1 MFTKIEVFLVETLL
15 TILPCIFI
23 LLFFTTCYYYV
34 LVFIIIMYLE
44 MLFPG
49 NFFPKVQYVK
59 KTRTRDSTFCLT
71 TSPKTIIIL
80 LLIN

>member
-23 LLFFTTCYYYV
+23 LLFFTICYYYV

-44 MLFPG
+44 KKKMLFPG
-49 NFFPKVQYVK
+49 NFYPKVQYVK
-59 KTRTRDSTFCLT
+59 KKRQH
-71 TSPKTIIIL
+71 L
-80 LLIN
+80 LPYNITKNHHYFYY